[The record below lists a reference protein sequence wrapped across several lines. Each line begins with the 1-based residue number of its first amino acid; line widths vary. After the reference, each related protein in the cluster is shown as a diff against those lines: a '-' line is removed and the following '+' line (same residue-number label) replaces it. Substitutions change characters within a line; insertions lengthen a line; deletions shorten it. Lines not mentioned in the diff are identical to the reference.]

1 MKHQPGIPAAVVTP
15 VRGQQIS
22 AGISMF
28 ASQSF
33 APAVEA
39 QPIPSESVSFQTEKR
54 RSQYVGTGQ

>member
-1 MKHQPGIPAAVVTP
+1 
-15 VRGQQIS
+15 
-22 AGISMF
+22 MF
-28 ASQSF
+28 ALQSF